1 MQKLSKLAS
10 EIWNEYWT
18 LILTQAQIDYMVNKF
33 QSFEAIKKQIEN
45 DEYIYN
51 IIEHNGNQVGYF
63 GVTPKTDYLFLS
75 KFYIK
80 KDFRGIGCGNF
91 AFNKIMQIARQYNKK
106 AIKLT
111 VNKYNTNTIKIYEKW
126 GFKTVE
132 AVVTDIGNNF
142 VMDDYIMKYE
152 LQK

>member
-1 MQKLSKLAS
+1 
-10 EIWNEYWT
+10 
-18 LILTQAQIDYMVNKF
+18 
-33 QSFEAIKKQIEN
+33 
-45 DEYIYN
+45 
-51 IIEHNGNQVGYF
+51 
-63 GVTPKTDYLFLS
+63 
-75 KFYIK
+75 
-80 KDFRGIGCGNF
+80 
-91 AFNKIMQIARQYNKK
+91 MQIARQYNKK

-152 LQK
+152 L